1 MIEPGSIQFQSTIN
15 GESASGLR
23 MATLLMLK

>member
-1 MIEPGSIQFQSTIN
+1 MTAPVNIQFQLTIN

-23 MATLLMLK
+23 MAMLLMWK